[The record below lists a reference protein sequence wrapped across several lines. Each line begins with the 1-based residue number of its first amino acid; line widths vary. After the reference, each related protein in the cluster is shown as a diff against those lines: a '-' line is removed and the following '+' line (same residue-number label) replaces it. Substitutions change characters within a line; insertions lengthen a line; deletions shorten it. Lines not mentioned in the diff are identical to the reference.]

1 MPRAPYKLL
10 KQHSLV
16 WSRANPTL
24 GNSEPALSTDNG
36 QLRIGDGKTKWSDL
50 ESFVPAASTLT
61 AIEAALSAGTGIVES
76 DVPSL
81 GTSPTPDD
89 FGFKAWTFDYS
100 TVSANAVVPNSGSL
114 HLARFRNDTPGFL
127 KVRTLS
133 VYVVTAGVG
142 LTNVGFGVWNYAAG
156 GAKLGSVVNTAGA
169 TAAEFQTTTL
179 KTVTLPTPVIIPP
192 AGRFYLGFWFAGTT
206 LPALLRGST
215 NGNIVNIGTVS
226 PLLRY
231 MSVNSPALTDTAPNT
246 IGAPS
251 LGANAWW
258 AAVA

>member
-61 AIEAALSAGTGIVES
+61 AIEAALSAGTGIVEE
-76 DVPSL
+76 DGPVLPNVPA
-81 GTSPTPDD
+81 PDD
-89 FGFKAWTFDYS
+89 YGFKAWTFDYA
-100 TVSANAVVPNSGSL
+100 TVSANAVVPNPGGL
-114 HLARFRNDTPGFL
+114 HLVRFRNESAGFL

-133 VYVVTAGVG
+133 VYVVTAGAG
-142 LTNVGFGVWNYAAG
+142 LTNVGFGVWNYAVG
-156 GAKLGSVVNTAGA
+156 GAKLGSIVNTAGA
-169 TAAEFQTTTL
+169 VAADFQSVGL
-179 KTVTLPTPVIIPP
+179 KTITLPTPVIIPP
-192 AGRFYLGFWFAGTT
+192 GGRFYLGFWFTGTT

-215 NGNIVNIGTVS
+215 NGNIVNIGTTA
-226 PLLRY
+226 PLMRY
-231 MSVNSPALTDTAPNT
+231 VSVNAAGLTDTAPNNFGT
-246 IGAPS
+246 LS